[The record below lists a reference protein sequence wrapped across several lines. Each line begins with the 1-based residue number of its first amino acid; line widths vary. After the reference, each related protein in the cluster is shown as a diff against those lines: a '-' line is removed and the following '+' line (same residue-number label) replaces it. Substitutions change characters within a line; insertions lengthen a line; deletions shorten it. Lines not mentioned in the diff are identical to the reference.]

1 MTETKKLVR
10 SSGIIFTGTI
20 IGSFFSYLFNM
31 LAGRLLG
38 PEKYGEFTALLSMM
52 MILSVASVAIM
63 TVTMKYSSELV
74 AKKYFKALH
83 KLYDIFSR
91 YTAIFAISLI
101 AITLAFVKPIGAFFS
116 ISDIVPICITLLYFF
131 FVFLLVV
138 NRGIL
143 QGGQKFFDS
152 TANITLEMFLKLLI
166 GIALIKIG
174 LGLSGAML
182 GMIIATGI
190 VYFLSLFP
198 LKKLLETNDD
208 NKSEPFLFNKKE
220 IVAFSVPVLI
230 CSALLMIELY
240 LDIVVVKHYFDAET
254 AGLYAAISTT
264 AKIILFATSPIV
276 SVMFPM
282 ISAKRTMGNKY
293 YKLFFA
299 STFAT
304 IAGALI
310 ILGVYTFA
318 PSTILRVLYGTEF
331 ISLYS
336 FLPKVGFFILL
347 YSLVNLMANYY
358 LAVKSYIFLYFFTFT
373 LGLQLILI
381 GFNHGSLNSVV
392 EILIATTGL
401 LVILLFGFYL
411 ISRIGQIKAFLRGE
425 YNKPIAAGIDN

>member
-1 MTETKKLVR
+1 MHETKKLIR

-31 LAGRLLG
+31 SAGRLLG

-74 AKKYFKALH
+74 AKKYFKALGQ
-83 KLYDIFSR
+83 LYNIFSR

-101 AITLAFVKPIGAFFS
+101 AITLFFVKPIGTFFS
-116 ISDIVPICITLLYFF
+116 IKDIVPICITLLYFF

-152 TANITLEMFLKLLI
+152 TASITLEMFLKLLI

-198 LKKLLETNDD
+198 LKKLLETKDG
-208 NKSEPFLFNKKE
+208 NKFEPFVFNKKE
-220 IVAFSVPVLI
+220 IVAFSIPVLI
-230 CSALLMIELY
+230 SSALLMIALY
-240 LDIVVVKHYFDAET
+240 LDIIVVKHYFDAET

-293 YKLFFA
+293 YKLLFA

-310 ILGVYTFA
+310 ILGIYTLA
-318 PSTILRVLYGTEF
+318 PSTIIRVLYGTKF
-331 ISLYS
+331 VS
-336 FLPKVGFFILL
+336 FYYLLPKVGFFVLL

-358 LAVKSYIFLYFFTFT
+358 LAVKSYIFLYFFAFT

-381 GFNHGSLNSVV
+381 GFNHASLDIVV
-392 EILIATTGL
+392 KILIWTTGL
-401 LVILLFGFYL
+401 LVALLFGYYL
-411 ISRIGQIKAFLRGE
+411 ITRRVQLATFLKI
-425 YNKPIAAGIDN
+425 NLNSK